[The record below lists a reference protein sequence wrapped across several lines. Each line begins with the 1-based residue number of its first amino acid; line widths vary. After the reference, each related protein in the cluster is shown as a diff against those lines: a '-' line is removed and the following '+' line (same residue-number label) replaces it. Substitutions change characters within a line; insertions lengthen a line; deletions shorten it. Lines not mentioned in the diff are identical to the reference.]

1 MNFQVLLVIPLIFL
15 IRYLQG
21 IYWNYKFNCKPIKHR
36 RIVNPFNSVTVSKS
50 GRALDI
56 EHEGFKDTKTLQVY
70 ILFKSFVVTCDRDNI
85 KHLMNTHHSIG
96 LRKQL
101 SKSLLGHGVFS
112 SDGKQWKHSRELLRP
127 LFKMPQLSHLDVH
140 FHDFL
145 KYINQPVELQSLF
158 QKLAFDINSEF
169 LFGQSVNSLNDPSQ
183 DYLDFEKAS
192 EKLAKYNPLK
202 TILVTVLG
210 EYHSLFEPKYVG
222 DAIKTVHKFIQ
233 NYIHENNGGLINDLV
248 NQKLSPKEI
257 QDQVLSVMVAGKN
270 TTSSLLTYLFLEL
283 SQNPDLYNE
292 LREEVLKLDEITIA
306 NLNTCKVLN
315 NYINESLRLHPPIPR
330 NLRKTVSPVILPHGN
345 DENPS
350 YLPKGTT
357 VIFNIYSLHRS
368 SEFGPDPES
377 FSPKR
382 WNTIKPKS
390 FMPFGYGPR
399 MCLGKELSLVESRYI
414 IVKLVTMFKG
424 LKKISGGELTNSG
437 PSLKLLDGLT
447 VEFF

>member
-1 MNFQVLLVIPLIFL
+1 MNFQVLLVIPLVLFIKYVQS
-15 IRYLQG
+15 IYL
-21 IYWNYKFNCKPIKHR
+21 NYKYNCKPIKHWR
-36 RIVNPFNSVTVSKS
+36 FVNPFKSVTVSKS

-56 EHEGFKDTKTLQVY
+56 EYEDLKDTKTLQVY
-70 ILFKSFVVTCDRDNI
+70 IMFKPFVVTSDRDNI

-112 SDGKQWKHSRELLRP
+112 SDGQQWKYSRELLRP

-140 FHDFL
+140 FNDFL
-145 KYINQPVELQSLF
+145 KYVDGPIELQSLF

-183 DYLDFEKAS
+183 DYLDFEKAL

-202 TILVTVLG
+202 TVLVTVLG
-210 EYHSLFEPKYVG
+210 EYHSLFQPKFVDG
-222 DAIKTVHKFIQ
+222 ATKTIHKFIQ
-233 NYIHENNGGLINDLV
+233 NYIYENNGGLINDLV
-248 NQKLSPKEI
+248 NQKLSTKEI

-283 SQNPDLYNE
+283 SKNPQLYDE
-292 LREEVLKLDEITIA
+292 LREEVLKLDEISIA
-306 NLNTCKVLN
+306 NLNTFKVLN

-330 NLRKTVSPVILPHGN
+330 NLRKTVTPVILPHGN
-345 DENPS
+345 YDSPS

-368 SEFGPDPES
+368 PEFGPDPES
-377 FSPKR
+377 FDPNR
-382 WNTIKPKS
+382 WNTIKPRS

-399 MCLGKELSLVESRYI
+399 MCLGKELALVESRYI
-414 IVKLVTMFKG
+414 IVKLLTTFKG
-424 LKKISGGELTNSG
+424 IRKISGGELTNSG
-437 PSLKLLDGLT
+437 PTLKLLDGLT